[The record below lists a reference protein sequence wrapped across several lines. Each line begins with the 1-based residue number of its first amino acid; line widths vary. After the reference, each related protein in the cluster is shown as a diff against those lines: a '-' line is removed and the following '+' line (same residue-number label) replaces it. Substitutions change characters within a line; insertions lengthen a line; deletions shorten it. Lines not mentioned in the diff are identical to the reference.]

1 MLSVH
6 PYDPIGPEP
15 PGPSWEPPV
24 TLGPVYDVMVENGD
38 GSKPIWITEFGW
50 YANATPG
57 APVPPGGVTVQEQ
70 ADYTQRYIEELDA
83 GYPYVTNVMVYN
95 GTDSQ
100 GTAPDEEY
108 AGVLTSNLQPKAVY
122 SALVSMYT

>member
-1 MLSVH
+1 
-6 PYDPIGPEP
+6 
-15 PGPSWEPPV
+15 
-24 TLGPVYDVMVENGD
+24 MVENGD

-100 GTAPDEEY
+100 GTAPDEEIRGS
-108 AGVLTSNLQPKAVY
+108 AHVQLAAEAVY